1 MIKQLESCTIHL
13 GQPLC
18 SIILLFSPK
27 VCSKIFLNGVSEQR
41 VNLLV
46 MDLNVVCRYVIEMD
60 DQLMIHFHVVEAPF
74 TCRRKSRTR
83 VIYGGTV

>member
-1 MIKQLESCTIHL
+1 MLNYPT
-13 GQPLC
+13 
-18 SIILLFSPK
+18 FFPK
-27 VCSKIFLNGVSEQR
+27 DCSKIFLNSVSEQR

-60 DQLMIHFHVVEAPF
+60 DQLMIQFHVVEAPF
-74 TCRRKSRTR
+74 TCRRKSLRMP